1 MNTKDFTMKE
11 IDILNNAIH
20 NLEKNIPIN
29 WEWKTVDD
37 NIDKGVDGK
46 LSIIVNN
53 QKKRLFVQIK
63 KDVKNHQL
71 FNILNYKNKYVDFLL
86 VVEKLYPKVKKELRE
101 YRVNYLESNGNV
113 YINTDDLLLYID
125 TNEVAKTQKE
135 KGNRAFTKTGLKVIF
150 HFLLKPQLINQTQR
164 EIAEH
169 TNVALGNIPLIINGL
184 LETNLIIRL
193 NKKKYTINNP
203 EELLNKWITEFE
215 QTLKPTL
222 FKQRFRFQNKNHD
235 WRTLPLNEDKT
246 VWGGEPAGDIITNHL
261 RPEKFTLYTKETTK
275 ELMLNYKLLPDD
287 QGEIAVYDM
296 FWDNDYNTNTAPNEL
311 VYADLM
317 MTDDKRCKETAK
329 LIFNEFIEP
338 NL

>member
-1 MNTKDFTMKE
+1 MNE

-29 WEWKTVDD
+29 WDWKTID
-37 NIDKGVDGK
+37 NKDKGVDGQI
-46 LSIIVNN
+46 SIIVNN
-53 QKKRLFVQIK
+53 QKNVLFVEIK

-71 FNILNYKNKYVDFLL
+71 FNILNYKNKFINFLL
-86 VVEKLYPKVKKELRE
+86 VAEKLYPKVKKELRE
-101 YRVNYLESNGNV
+101 NRVNYLEGNGNV
-113 YINTDDLLLYID
+113 YINTDNLFLYID
-125 TNEVAKTQKE
+125 TNEATKTQKE

-150 HFLLKPQLINQTQR
+150 HFLLNPKLINQTQR
-164 EIAEH
+164 EIAEM

-184 LETNLIIRL
+184 LETNLIVRL
-193 NKKKYTINNP
+193 NKNEYVINNY

-222 FKQRFRFQNKNHD
+222 FKQRFRFQNRNQD
-235 WRTLPLNEDKT
+235 WRTILLNTDKT

-275 ELMLNYKLLPDD
+275 DLILNYKLLPDD
-287 QGEIAVYDM
+287 EGEIAVYDM
-296 FWDNDYNTNTAPNEL
+296 FWDNNYNTNTAPNEL

-317 MTDDKRCKETAK
+317 ITDDKRCKETAK
-329 LIFNEFIEP
+329 LIFNEYIEP

>member
-1 MNTKDFTMKE
+1 MNE

-20 NLEKNIPIN
+20 NLEKNIPVN
-29 WEWKTVDD
+29 WDWKTIDY
-37 NIDKGVDGK
+37 NKDKGVDGE
-46 LSIIVNN
+46 LSIILNN
-53 QKKRLFVQIK
+53 QKKIFFVEIK

-71 FNILNYKNKYVDFLL
+71 FNILNYKDKFINFLL
-86 VVEKLYPKVKKELRE
+86 VAEKLYPKVKKELRE
-101 YRVNYLESNGNV
+101 NRVNYLEGNGNV
-113 YINTDDLLLYID
+113 YINTDNLFLYID
-125 TNEVAKTQKE
+125 TNEATKTQKE

-150 HFLLKPQLINQTQR
+150 QFLLNPKLINQTQR
-164 EIAEH
+164 EIAEI

-184 LETNLIIRL
+184 LETNLIVRL
-193 NKKKYTINNP
+193 NKNEYVINNY

-222 FKQRFRFQNKNHD
+222 FKQRFRFQNKDKD
-235 WRTLPLNEDKT
+235 WRTVLLNTDKT

-275 ELMLNYKLLPDD
+275 DLILNYKLLPDD
-287 QGEIAVYDM
+287 EGEIAVYDM
-296 FWDNDYNTNTAPNEL
+296 FWNNDYNTNTAPNEL

-317 MTDDKRCKETAK
+317 ITADKRCKETAK
-329 LIFNEFIEP
+329 LIFNEYIEP

>member
-1 MNTKDFTMKE
+1 MNE
-11 IDILNNAIH
+11 IEILNNAIH

-29 WEWKTVDD
+29 WDWKT
-37 NIDKGVDGK
+37 IDYEKNKEVDGE

-53 QKKRLFVQIK
+53 QKKIFFVEIK

-71 FNILNYKNKYVDFLL
+71 FNILNYKNKFTNFLL
-86 VVEKLYPKVKKELRE
+86 VAEKLYPKVKKELRE
-101 YRVNYLESNGNV
+101 NRVNYLEGNGNV
-113 YINTDDLLLYID
+113 YINTDDLFLYID

-150 HFLLKPQLINQTQR
+150 QFLLKPKLINQTQR
-164 EIAEH
+164 EIAEI

-184 LETNLIIRL
+184 LETNLIVRL
-193 NKKKYTINNP
+193 NKNEYVINNY

-222 FKQRFRFQNKNHD
+222 FKQRFRFQNKDKD
-235 WRTLPLNEDKT
+235 WRTLQLNTNKT

-275 ELMLNYKLLPDD
+275 ELIINYKLLPDD
-287 QGEIAVYDM
+287 EGEIAVYDM
-296 FWDNDYNTNTAPNEL
+296 FWNNDYDTNTAPKEL
-311 VYADLM
+311 VYTDLM
-317 MTDDKRCKETAK
+317 ITDDKRCKETAK
-329 LIFNEFIEP
+329 LIFNEYIEP

>member
-1 MNTKDFTMKE
+1 MNE

-29 WEWKTVDD
+29 WDWKTIDY
-37 NIDKGVDGK
+37 NKDKGVDGE
-46 LSIIVNN
+46 LSIILNN
-53 QKKRLFVQIK
+53 QKKIFFVEIK

-71 FNILNYKNKYVDFLL
+71 FNILNYKNKFTYFLL
-86 VVEKLYPKVKKELRE
+86 VAEKLYPKVKKELRE
-101 YRVNYLESNGNV
+101 NRVNYLEGNGNV
-113 YINTDDLLLYID
+113 YINTDNLFLYID

-150 HFLLKPQLINQTQR
+150 HFLLNPKLINQTQR
-164 EIAEH
+164 EIAEV

-184 LETNLIIRL
+184 LETNLIVRL
-193 NKKKYTINNP
+193 NKNEYVINNY

-215 QTLKPTL
+215 QTLKPSL
-222 FKQRFRFQNKNHD
+222 FKQRFRFQNKDKD
-235 WRTLPLNEDKT
+235 WRTVPLNTDKT

-275 ELMLNYKLLPDD
+275 DLILNYKLLPDD
-287 QGEIAVYDM
+287 EGEIAVYDI
-296 FWDNDYNTNTAPNEL
+296 FWNTNYNTNTAPNEL
-311 VYADLM
+311 VYTDLM
-317 MTDDKRCKETAK
+317 ITDDKRCKETAK
-329 LIFNEFIEP
+329 LIFNEYIEP

>member
-1 MNTKDFTMKE
+1 MSLSMNE

-29 WEWKTVDD
+29 WDWKT
-37 NIDKGVDGK
+37 IDYEKNKEVDGE
-46 LSIIVNN
+46 LSIIINN
-53 QKKRLFVQIK
+53 QQKIFFVEVK

-71 FNILNYKNKYVDFLL
+71 FNILNYKNKFTHFLL
-86 VVEKLYPKVKKELRE
+86 VAEKLYPKVKKELRE
-101 YRVNYLESNGNV
+101 NRVNYLEGNGNV
-113 YINTDDLLLYID
+113 YINTDDLFLYID
-125 TNEVAKTQKE
+125 TNEVSKTKKE

-150 HFLLKPQLINQTQR
+150 QFLLKPKLINQTQR
-164 EIAEH
+164 EIAEI

-184 LETNLIIRL
+184 LETNLIVRL
-193 NKKKYTINNP
+193 NKNEYVINNY

-222 FKQRFRFQNKNHD
+222 FKQRFRFQNKDKD
-235 WRTLPLNEDKT
+235 WKTVPLNTDKT

-275 ELMLNYKLLPDD
+275 ELIINYKLLPDD
-287 QGEIAVYDM
+287 EGEIAVYDM
-296 FWDNDYNTNTAPNEL
+296 FWNNDYDTNTAPKEL
-311 VYADLM
+311 VYTDLM
-317 MTDDKRCKETAK
+317 ITDDKRCIETAK
-329 LIFNEFIEP
+329 LIFNEYIEP

>member
-1 MNTKDFTMKE
+1 MNE
-11 IDILNNAIH
+11 IEILNNAIH

-29 WEWKTVDD
+29 WDWKT
-37 NIDKGVDGK
+37 IDYNKDKEVDGE
-46 LSIIVNN
+46 LSIILNN
-53 QKKRLFVQIK
+53 QKKIFFVEIK

-71 FNILNYKNKYVDFLL
+71 FNILNYKNKFTNFLL
-86 VVEKLYPKVKKELRE
+86 VAEKLYPKVKKELRE
-101 YRVNYLESNGNV
+101 NRVNYLEGNGNV
-113 YINTDDLLLYID
+113 YINTYDLLLYID

-150 HFLLKPQLINQTQR
+150 QFLLKPKLINQTQR
-164 EIAEH
+164 EIAEI

-184 LETNLIIRL
+184 LETNLIVRL
-193 NKKKYTINNP
+193 NKNEYVINNY

-222 FKQRFRFQNKNHD
+222 LKQRFRFQNRNQD
-235 WRTLPLNEDKT
+235 WRTLQLNTDKT

-275 ELMLNYKLLPDD
+275 ELIINYKLLPDD
-287 QGEIAVYDM
+287 EGEVAVYDM
-296 FWDNDYNTNTAPNEL
+296 FWNNDYDTNTAPKEL
-311 VYADLM
+311 VYTDLM
-317 MTDDKRCKETAK
+317 ITDDKRCKETAK
-329 LIFNEFIEP
+329 LIFNEYIEP

>member
-1 MNTKDFTMKE
+1 MNE

-29 WEWKTVDD
+29 WDWKAIDY
-37 NIDKGVDGK
+37 NKDKGVDGE
-46 LSIIVNN
+46 LSIILNN
-53 QKKRLFVQIK
+53 QKKIFFVEIK

-71 FNILNYKNKYVDFLL
+71 FNILNYKNKFTNFLL
-86 VVEKLYPKVKKELRE
+86 VAEKLYPKVKKELRE
-101 YRVNYLESNGNV
+101 NRVNYLEGNGNV
-113 YINTDDLLLYID
+113 YINTDDLFLYID
-125 TNEVAKTQKE
+125 TNEVTKTQKE

-150 HFLLKPQLINQTQR
+150 QFLLKPKLINQTQR
-164 EIAEH
+164 EIAEI

-184 LETNLIIRL
+184 LETNLIVRL
-193 NKKKYTINNP
+193 NKNEYVINNY

-222 FKQRFRFQNKNHD
+222 FKQRFRFQNKDKD
-235 WRTLPLNEDKT
+235 WRTVPLNIDKT

-275 ELMLNYKLLPDD
+275 DLILNYKLLPDD
-287 QGEIAVYDM
+287 NGEITVYDM
-296 FWDNDYNTNTAPNEL
+296 FWNNDYNTNTAPNEL
-311 VYADLM
+311 IYTDLM
-317 MTDDKRCKETAK
+317 ITDDKRCIETAK
-329 LIFNEFIEP
+329 LIFNEHIQP